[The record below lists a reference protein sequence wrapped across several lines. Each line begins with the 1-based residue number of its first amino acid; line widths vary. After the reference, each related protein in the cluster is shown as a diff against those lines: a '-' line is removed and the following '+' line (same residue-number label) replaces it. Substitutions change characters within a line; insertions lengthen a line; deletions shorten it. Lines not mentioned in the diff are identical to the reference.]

1 MKKSIQQTKAVL
13 LAGLCAAAIMSS
25 GAVIAGPDEDRVID
39 KVVDAYGGEAFANL
53 RSVRVRDT
61 NYTISVGQ
69 SPTPEE
75 VEISTTVNEMVL
87 DYAGQRKSL
96 ESWTKNRHGVF
107 LNQQVF
113 ADGTVHNIDHRA
125 GTIAANSNASF
136 DQVAG
141 GTVRVL
147 DTTVAKVMLANREDA
162 VYGGEFIYNNRPH
175 ERLTFPMASSPE
187 LTIAV
192 DAETGLISRMT
203 RGNPQVGTLYYI
215 YTDHTVT
222 DGIAFAKNSNFQV
235 GGQPNS
241 MVLGRSI
248 EVNPSLNGVFDLPS
262 DYDAPGAQLDTSE
275 MTVEKIGDNIY
286 YVGQGNARSVFIDAG
301 DHYVASGGYSGLTAR
316 YEAVKA
322 AAGNDKPLRYQI
334 VTHHHSDHIGGM
346 ADAAALGASFVTV
359 SAHKSVVQG
368 QFAEPL
374 PDDRFLLIEGSGSL
388 AGGDVVVR
396 DISTEHSSQYLLVYL
411 PDVKMAFIAD
421 HFGTSQEEGLPAP
434 TVHMAGLRRAL
445 DDLDL
450 DIEAFLDA
458 HGARRLTMAEL
469 RQVTE
474 GFTLNECPGNR
485 PICR

>member
-1 MKKSIQQTKAVL
+1 MKTTIQHTKKAL
-13 LAGLCAAAIMSS
+13 LAGICAAAIATS
-25 GAVIAGPDEDRVID
+25 GVAFAGQDEDRVID
-39 KVVDAYGGEAFANL
+39 KVVDAYGGDAFVNL
-53 RSVRVRDT
+53 RSLKVRDN
-61 NYTISVGQ
+61 NYAISVGQ

-75 VEISTTVNEMVL
+75 VEISTSVNELIL

-96 ESWTKNRHGVF
+96 ETWTKNRHGVF
-107 LNQQVF
+107 LNQQIF
-113 ADGTVHNIDHRA
+113 QDGTAHNIDHRA
-125 GTIAANSNASF
+125 RTIATNAEALF

-147 DTTVAKVMLANREDA
+147 DTTVAKVLLANRDEA
-162 VYGGEFIYNNRPH
+162 QYGGQFMYNNRPH

-203 RGNPQVGTLYYI
+203 RGNPQVGTLHYI
-215 YTDHTVT
+215 YTDHKIT
-222 DGIAFAKNSNFQV
+222 DGIAYAENSNFQV

-241 MVLGRSI
+241 MVLARRI
-248 EVNPSLNGVFDLPS
+248 EVNPSLAGAFDLPGG
-262 DYDAPGAQLDTSE
+262 YEAPGAQLDTSE
-275 MTVEKIGDNIY
+275 MTVEKIGGNIY

-316 YEAVKA
+316 YEAVKE
-322 AAGNDKPLRYQI
+322 AAGNDKPLKYQI

-346 ADAAALGASFVTV
+346 ADAAALGATFVTV
-359 SAHKSVVQG
+359 EAHKPVVQG

-374 PDDRFLLIEGSGSL
+374 PDDRFMLIDGDGTL
-388 AGGDVVVR
+388 ADGDVVVR

-411 PDVKMAFIAD
+411 PEAKMAFIAD
-421 HFGTSQEEGLPAP
+421 HFGTSSEEGLPAP

-445 DDLDL
+445 DGLDL

-474 GFTLNECPGNR
+474 GFVLDECPGNR
-485 PICR
+485 SICR